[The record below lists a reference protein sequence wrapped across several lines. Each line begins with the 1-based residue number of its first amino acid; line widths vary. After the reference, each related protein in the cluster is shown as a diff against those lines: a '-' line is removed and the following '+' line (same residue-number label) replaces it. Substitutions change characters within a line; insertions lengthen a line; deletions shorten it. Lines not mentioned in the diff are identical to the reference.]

1 MAKDKITVR
10 VNLRQNTNQK
20 SDQYGHYYPYLD
32 KNHTLSLRGLARH
45 IADHGSIYTRDVVQ
59 GVLTQLSECIPE
71 LCAQGVPVKLDGL
84 GTFSPYIEST
94 KDGATTLADA
104 QGASPADF
112 VAGVHVRFIPDGT
125 DLDNI
130 TSRVFKEKCSMYWG
144 DVVEIVGYKNPQKK
158 YGPQYKKTGITNPA
172 PDEEPEP

>member
-1 MAKDKITVR
+1 MRVR
-10 VNLRQNTNQK
+10 YVCQ
-20 SDQYGHYYPYLD
+20 
-32 KNHTLSLRGLARH
+32 
-45 IADHGSIYTRDVVQ
+45 I
-59 GVLTQLSECIPE
+59 ECIPE

-144 DVVEIVGYKNPQKK
+144 DVVEIEG
-158 YGPQYKKTGITNPA
+158 
-172 PDEEPEP
+172 